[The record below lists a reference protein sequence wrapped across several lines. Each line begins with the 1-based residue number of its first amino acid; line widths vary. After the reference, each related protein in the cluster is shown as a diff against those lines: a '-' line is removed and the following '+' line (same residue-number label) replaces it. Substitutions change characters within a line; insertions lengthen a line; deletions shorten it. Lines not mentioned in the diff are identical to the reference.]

1 MALDCHSAYPPANTF
16 PTKELVIIG
25 SSLAYSSSSME
36 YFGPHRVAR
45 RIAVFRRGTN
55 QFHIFL
61 SLEVYTRTQTYDDD
75 GNSYVGKVSV
85 PKTGLLRTLNKKL
98 SMFSG

>member
-1 MALDCHSAYPPANTF
+1 
-16 PTKELVIIG
+16 
-25 SSLAYSSSSME
+25 ME
-36 YFGPHRVAR
+36 YFGRQRVAR
-45 RIAVFRRGTN
+45 RIAVFRRGAN
-55 QFHIFL
+55 QFYIIL
-61 SLEVYTRTQTYDDD
+61 SLDVHTRTQRYDVG